1 MQEFARCNDFVA
13 RCTNNSSVKQ
23 LTSSCFDVQ
32 IVGKYGVKHLQ
43 RVIACLVG
51 FEGFCQCSLRC
62 NLKVKV

>member
-1 MQEFARCNDFVA
+1 MQEFARCNDCVA
-13 RCTNNSSVKQ
+13 WCTNNSSAKQ

-51 FEGFCQCSLRC
+51 FEGFMSMFIMLQLES
-62 NLKVKV
+62 